1 MRPTLEVRLREV
13 YPIYVGSAILAELGA
28 VVRDILA
35 PRRAIVITN
44 ATVGELY
51 ARAVLSSLEKAG
63 ISAELIEVPDGEEF
77 KSLQVA
83 SDLYGR
89 LVSVNAHRYD
99 PIIALGGG
107 VIGDLAGFV
116 ASTYMRGL
124 PLVQVPTTLL
134 AQVDSSVGGKVA
146 VNLPEG
152 KNLVGSFYQPSLVYI
167 DVGLLGSLSKREFR
181 SGLAEVIKYG
191 FIRDADFL
199 DFVERN
205 AEAILGVDG
214 EVLEKVVTQSCA
226 IKAEIVEADE
236 RDRGVRAHLN
246 YGHTIGH
253 ALEGATGYRQFLHG
267 EAISIGVVGAALIS
281 HYQGMLSKD
290 AVERHRMMLSLFG
303 LPDQVRGIEVSK
315 VREQMEIDKKFT
327 GEANRFVLLKRVGE
341 ATVVEGVAQK
351 FIDRA
356 LIELGAAGDK

>member
-1 MRPTLEVRLREV
+1 MEVRLREV
-13 YPIYVGSAILAELGA
+13 CPIFVGSGILPDLGSA
-28 VVRDILA
+28 VGDILA

-44 ATVGELY
+44 ATVRDLYGEV
-51 ARAVLSSLEKAG
+51 VLSSLDVAG
-63 ISAELIEVPDGEEF
+63 LSTDLIEVPEGEEF

-83 SDLYGR
+83 SDLYRR

-107 VIGDLAGFV
+107 VIGDLVGFV
-116 ASTYMRGL
+116 AATYMRGV

-152 KNLVGSFYQPSLVYI
+152 KNLVGSFYQPSLVYT
-167 DVGLLGSLSKREFR
+167 DVGLLGSLPKREFR

-199 DFVERN
+199 DFVEKN

-226 IKAEIVEADE
+226 IKAGIVESDE
-236 RDRGVRAHLN
+236 RDKGFRAHLN

-267 EAISIGVVGAALIS
+267 EAISIGMVGAALIS
-281 HYQGMLSKD
+281 HYQGMLSED
-290 AVERHRMMLSLFG
+290 AVERHRIMLSLFG
-303 LPDQVRGIEVSK
+303 LPDQVRGIGVSK
-315 VREQMEIDKKFT
+315 VRKQMEIDKKFT
-327 GEANRFVLLKRVGE
+327 GEANRFVLLKRIGE
-341 ATVVEGVAQK
+341 ATVVEGVAQRV
-351 FIDRA
+351 IDRA
-356 LIELGAAGDK
+356 LIELGAERDT